1 MPATRKH
8 ESGAQRQKAYR
19 LRQAETRIEELRVKG
34 FPASPQ
40 IPTMPGTKRWSAM
53 KAQAQAIL
61 LVMLLEMETYRDA
74 RSENWQES
82 EKAEAL
88 EETMEGARGA
98 CDCLVAIC

>member
-1 MPATRKH
+1 
-8 ESGAQRQKAYR
+8 
-19 LRQAETRIEELRVKG
+19 
-34 FPASPQ
+34 
-40 IPTMPGTKRWSAM
+40 M